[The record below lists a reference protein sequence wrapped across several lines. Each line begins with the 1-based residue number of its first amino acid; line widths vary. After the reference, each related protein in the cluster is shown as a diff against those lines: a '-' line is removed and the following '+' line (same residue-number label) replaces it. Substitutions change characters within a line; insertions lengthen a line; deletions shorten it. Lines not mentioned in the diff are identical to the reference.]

1 MIGRFFLAVIIL
13 CSLAWVG
20 YVGFDILNVKSN
32 FSASTVFSKED
43 GRILIVNRPEEVRFE
58 LIKDFSKAPFF
69 NLAIELNK
77 SDYETAFIS
86 FNRSQILLKRNDNW
100 TEENISSLLSTPA
113 TEIVFEGASFYLGEL
128 KGEYFKSNLYL
139 SQGTFAKNKF
149 EGVELT
155 FDKKSS
161 ASIIEISDDSSVKSV
176 ADIYFIQEKT
186 EEGEIIRFKTIDAS
200 VHQGKKIKDEVLFAP
215 VVTKNFSSYHFF
227 ERDFFASKDTVFAQG
242 PMSKWM
248 QNGFVEIQ
256 YKGNKAIISDY
267 IGGQDPLLV
276 LNDMLQSQDESKF
289 SIPLTSSF
297 PVKGGEYYVKYLADF
312 VVISQSETTCNQLI
326 ADYKLGKTI
335 ALNSK
340 MIDHV
345 YGKLPK
351 SVSERFVSDES
362 SYSRSVFQKYILQT
376 QFEGAVLVAEVEKKE
391 TASVNCE
398 FDIQDFI
405 SLREDGEVFAL
416 SKKNEVSFIQNG
428 QVKWKKA
435 LNEKKLSAIQVIDLY
450 SNKELFLLV
459 NTENEIHLFNKKG
472 EYSSG
477 FPITLEEEATNDV
490 KFYRW
495 KGKSYFIIA
504 TKNNR
509 VILYDGEGRE
519 LNVFKSTQEVTKRI
533 DVWVSQNKLFA
544 GFSNPTHFEM
554 FSLEK
559 NKSHREFDLPVEMIS
574 AKIPNELIQFGIE
587 NDFLIKIDQKG
598 TKFKFSS
605 LPKAKIIKVEQL
617 TKNPVVVVK
626 IANEIRLFNSDG
638 MLFSTIKLSFN
649 EVEDVHVFTSSVGK
663 TTVAILDGLE
673 NNVYLYH
680 TNGELVSQS
689 MEGQTKI
696 QLQSFNKTMKLTT
709 VIDQFIV
716 QYYY

>member
-13 CSLAWVG
+13 SSLSWIG

-32 FSASTVFSKED
+32 FSASNVFSKED
-43 GRILIVNRPEEVRFE
+43 GRVLIVNRPEEVRFE
-58 LIKDFSKAPFF
+58 LINDFQNAPFF
-69 NLAIELNK
+69 NLAKELNK
-77 SDYETAFIS
+77 NDYETAFVS

-100 TEENISSLLSTPA
+100 TEENISSLLSNTA
-113 TEIVFEGASFYLGEL
+113 TKIIFNGASFDFGEL

-139 SQGTFAKNKF
+139 FQGKFTKNKL
-149 EGVELT
+149 VSIDLT

-161 ASIIEISDDSSVKSV
+161 ASIIEISDESKVKSV
-176 ADIYFIQEKT
+176 ADVYFMREET
-186 EEGEIIRFKTIDAS
+186 EDGEIIRFKTIDAS
-200 VHQGKKIKDEVLFAP
+200 VHQGKKIKDEVLFSP

-227 ERDFFASKDTVFAQG
+227 ERDYFSSKDTIFANG

-248 QNGFVEIQ
+248 QNGFVQ
-256 YKGNKAIISDY
+256 VVYKGKKAIISDY

-276 LNDMLQSQDESKF
+276 LNDLIQSQDENKF

-297 PVKGGEYYVKYLADF
+297 PSNEKEYFVKYLADF
-312 VVISQSETTCNQLI
+312 VVISQSEMTCNQLI

-335 ALNSK
+335 ALSSK
-340 MIDHV
+340 MIEHV
-345 YGKLPK
+345 YGKLPQ
-351 SVSERFVSDES
+351 SVSERFVSEES

-376 QFEGAVLVAEVEKKE
+376 QFEGAVLIAEVEKKE
-391 TASVNCE
+391 TTSVNCE
-398 FDIQDFI
+398 FDIKDFI
-405 SLREDGEVFAL
+405 SLRKDGEVFAL
-416 SKKNEVSFIQNG
+416 SKTNEVSFIQNG
-428 QVKWKKA
+428 QLKWKKA
-435 LNEKKLSAIQVIDLY
+435 LNEKTFGNIQVIDLY

-459 NTENEIHLFNKKG
+459 NTEDKIHLINQKG

-477 FPITLEEEATNDV
+477 FPITLETEATNNV

-495 KGKSYFIIA
+495 KGKSYFIVA
-504 TKNNR
+504 MKDNQ
-509 VILYDGEGRE
+509 VSLFDGEGRE
-519 LNVFKSTQEVTKRI
+519 LNVFKSEQPITKRI
-533 DVWVSQNKLFA
+533 DVWASQNKLFA
-544 GFSNPTHFEM
+544 GFSNSTHFEM

-559 NKSHREFDLPVEMIS
+559 NKSHRVFDLPTEMIS

-598 TKFKFSS
+598 TKFKFSKI
-605 LPKAKIIKVEQL
+605 PNAKIIKVEQL
-617 TKNPVVVVK
+617 TKNPIVVVK

-638 MLFSTIKLSFN
+638 VLFSTIKLSFN
-649 EVEDVHVFTSSVGK
+649 EVENVHIFTSSAGK

-673 NNVYLYH
+673 NNVYLYD
-680 TNGELVSQS
+680 TNGELVNQS